1 MKFFYC
7 SGWLNIRSFL
17 RLVVPQRR
25 SSSRSRHFFL
35 PSLINTPI
43 KFHWIENYFPKSIP
57 QFQELSTET
66 HILVSRI
73 SHQSQRHGEK
83 TRKKKRE
90 EKKCIVCERIRWN
103 KKSWMKCG
111 SGIACTHFTIHRI
124 RLRYERVKE
133 RDGTT
138 KNVLEVVVKI
148 FLYSFSFHW
157 NYYGIIDMRR
167 KNSNENLEFFFFW

>member
-1 MKFFYC
+1 MEKKFFYC

-83 TRKKKRE
+83 TRKKMYCVWKNKVKQKIVNEVWKWDSMYTFYYSSHSVAIRTSKRE
-90 EKKCIVCERIRWN
+90 RWDNKKCV
-103 KKSWMKCG
+103 G
-111 SGIACTHFTIHRI
+111 SCC
-124 RLRYERVKE
+124 
-133 RDGTT
+133 
-138 KNVLEVVVKI
+138 KNISL
-148 FLYSFSFHW
+148 
-157 NYYGIIDMRR
+157 
-167 KNSNENLEFFFFW
+167 FFFFSLELLRHYWHA